1 MKPLAPPL
9 SLRFWVAGLIAIT
22 LSAGLACAQVNS
34 GRFTSP
40 EGFSLNVPEGWQVL
54 TKEQSQAVSDE
65 MKARTKFNPTRMA
78 AMIYS
83 PTDPRVNVNVIVL
96 MGAVPMDNDAAQ
108 GYAQMLKDQS
118 AQASV
123 TLENF
128 SVNPHMYGPNSAL
141 LADYDMD
148 FTNST
153 GPNKDLGKVHQWQ
166 VVFSGAGKTYVVT
179 CTAGA
184 GAFPVVAPVFDR
196 ILNSLSYAG
205 STLPASAAPAPATPV
220 VPAPAPVRPRVQT
233 PVQAPVQPPAAP
245 PAQPEAPAT
254 LSATLAPAPVP
265 ASSVTPTTARE
276 AAAQAADTQAAPV
289 VKAAMGDNRIKDTR
303 IRMYT
308 PKDADIYCAGFFTD
322 RPPVSDLFVI
332 TGAEGGLQELFTAG
346 DTVYLSRGAGYIVR
360 PGGEYMLLR
369 VITDPEYRMEMFA
382 GQNKLIKSMGQLYAE
397 VGRVRVDIVHEY
409 VATAHLTTTCGEI
422 LPGDIAV
429 PLNLKPTP
437 PAPTGV
443 FDRFAPASNKNEGLI
458 ATGKEFQGTL
468 GVGATVYL
476 NIGADKGVEVGQLY
490 RIFRTFATAGS
501 DPNRLALD
509 ETPQT
514 VFGMRLKYKLSKE
527 QRAIMPRDILGEL
540 VILSVQGKSATALIT
555 MSRDEMFPGD
565 QVELK

>member
-1 MKPLAPPL
+1 MKPLAPPF
-9 SLRFWVAGLIAIT
+9 SLRYWIAGFVAIG
-22 LSAGLACAQVNS
+22 LSAGLAFAQVNA
-34 GRFTSP
+34 GKFTSP

-78 AMIYS
+78 AMVYS

-118 AQASV
+118 AQAGV
-123 TLENF
+123 ALERF

-184 GAFPVVAPVFDR
+184 GTFPVVAPVFDR
-196 ILNSLSYAG
+196 ILNSLSYSG
-205 STLPASAAPAPATPV
+205 STAPTPAAPAPAPIQ
-220 VPAPAPVRPRVQT
+220 PRVQT
-233 PVQAPVQPPAAP
+233 PVQPPAAP
-245 PAQPEAPAT
+245 PAQPEAQPT

-265 ASSVTPTTARE
+265 ASSLTSTTAQQ
-276 AAAQAADTQAAPV
+276 AAQAADAQEAPV
-289 VKAAMGDNRIKDTR
+289 VRAAMGDNRIKDTR

-308 PKDADIYCAGFFTD
+308 PKDADVYCAGFFTD
-322 RPPVSDLFVI
+322 KPPITDLFVI

-382 GQNKLIKSMGQLYAE
+382 GQNKLIKSMGKLYAE
-397 VGRVRVDIVHEY
+397 VGRVQVNIVHEY
-409 VATAHLTTTCGEI
+409 VATAHVTTSCGEI

-429 PLNLKPTP
+429 PLNRKPTP

-476 NIGADKGVEVGQLY
+476 NIGEDKGVEVGQLY